1 MTVPICLFDVTAL
14 IERKHHNY
22 ERNKNYNQLHRN
34 AEVKI
39 TAEQNFNPLFSETFL
54 SVDKPLALHL
64 IDKET
69 ISGED
74 ACKSAST
81 AILSN
86 LLGIVLKANKDS
98 SHIFTQKELD
108 LKSEFID
115 LPRIEQFEEIAGVK
129 FDHSKFHNR
138 REFRA
143 YFKKWL
149 MEHNM

>member
-1 MTVPICLFDVTAL
+1 M
-14 IERKHHNY
+14 
-22 ERNKNYNQLHRN
+22 
-34 AEVKI
+34 
-39 TAEQNFNPLFSETFL
+39 
-54 SVDKPLALHL
+54 DKPLDVHL

-81 AILSN
+81 TILSN
-86 LLGIVLKANKDS
+86 LLGIIQKADKDS

-115 LPRIEQFEEIAGVK
+115 LHRIEQFEEIAGIK

-149 MEHNM
+149 MERKM

>member
-1 MTVPICLFDVTAL
+1 MKETRIIINST
-14 IERKHHNY
+14 E
-22 ERNKNYNQLHRN
+22 N
-34 AEVKI
+34 AEIKI

-81 AILSN
+81 TILSN
-86 LLGIVLKANKDS
+86 LLGIIQKADKDS
-98 SHIFTQKELD
+98 SYIFTQKELD

-138 REFRA
+138 REFQS

-149 MEHNM
+149 MEVTTQHPYGHE

>member
-1 MTVPICLFDVTAL
+1 MKETQIIIRYSDIDEVT
-14 IERKHHNY
+14 K
-22 ERNKNYNQLHRN
+22 
-34 AEVKI
+34 KI
-39 TAEQNFNPLFSETFL
+39 KILAEQNFNPLFSETFL

-86 LLGIVLKANKDS
+86 LLEIIQKAHKDS

-115 LPRIEQFEEIAGVK
+115 LPRIEQFEEIAGIK
-129 FDHSKFHNR
+129 FDHSKFHN
-138 REFRA
+138 
-143 YFKKWL
+143 
-149 MEHNM
+149 

>member
-1 MTVPICLFDVTAL
+1 MA
-14 IERKHHNY
+14 
-22 ERNKNYNQLHRN
+22 
-34 AEVKI
+34 A
-39 TAEQNFNPLFSETFL
+39 
-54 SVDKPLALHL
+54 
-64 IDKET
+64 
-69 ISGED
+69 D
-74 ACKSAST
+74 ADLQASA

-149 MEHNM
+149 MERNM

>member
-1 MTVPICLFDVTAL
+1 MKETRIIIHCSDIDEVTKKL
-14 IERKHHNY
+14 
-22 ERNKNYNQLHRN
+22 
-34 AEVKI
+34 KI
-39 TAEQNFNPLFSETFL
+39 LAEQNFNPLFSETFL

-74 ACKSAST
+74 ACKSASA

-86 LLGIVLKANKDS
+86 LLGIIQKADKDS

-115 LPRIEQFEEIAGVK
+115 LHRIEQFEEIAGIK

-149 MEHNM
+149 MERNM

>member
-1 MTVPICLFDVTAL
+1 MKETRIIIHCSDIDEVTKKL
-14 IERKHHNY
+14 
-22 ERNKNYNQLHRN
+22 
-34 AEVKI
+34 KI
-39 TAEQNFNPLFSETFL
+39 LAEQNFNPLFSETFL

-64 IDKET
+64 INKET

-74 ACKSAST
+74 ACKSASA

-149 MEHNM
+149 MERNM